1 MIVSGM
7 ADTFG
12 EILIVSGMTDTFGRI
27 IDLGV
32 NPGIEPKKPQD
43 GRNLLKKE
51 DCAHF
56 CMLKMNS

>member
-1 MIVSGM
+1 MIVSGMADTFGRILIVSGM

-32 NPGIEPKKPQD
+32 NPGIEPKKTT
-43 GRNLLKKE
+43 GW
-51 DCAHF
+51 A
-56 CMLKMNS
+56 

>member
-12 EILIVSGMTDTFGRI
+12 EILIVSGMVDTFGEI

-32 NPGIEPKKPQD
+32 NPEIE
-43 GRNLLKKE
+43 
-51 DCAHF
+51 
-56 CMLKMNS
+56 S

>member
-12 EILIVSGMTDTFGRI
+12 EILIVSGMADTFGRI

-32 NPGIEPKKPQD
+32 NPEIE
-43 GRNLLKKE
+43 L
-51 DCAHF
+51 
-56 CMLKMNS
+56 

>member
-12 EILIVSGMTDTFGRI
+12 ELLIVSGMADTFGRI

-32 NPGIEPKKPQD
+32 NPEIE
-43 GRNLLKKE
+43 
-51 DCAHF
+51 
-56 CMLKMNS
+56 S

>member
-27 IDLGV
+27 LIVSGMVDTFGRIIDLGV
-32 NPGIEPKKPQD
+32 NPGIEPKKTT
-43 GRNLLKKE
+43 GW
-51 DCAHF
+51 A
-56 CMLKMNS
+56 

>member
-12 EILIVSGMTDTFGRI
+12 RILIVSGMVDVGEI

-32 NPGIEPKKPQD
+32 NPEIE
-43 GRNLLKKE
+43 
-51 DCAHF
+51 
-56 CMLKMNS
+56 S

>member
-12 EILIVSGMTDTFGRI
+12 RILIVSGMADTFGRI

-32 NPGIEPKKPQD
+32 NPEIE
-43 GRNLLKKE
+43 
-51 DCAHF
+51 
-56 CMLKMNS
+56 S

>member
-27 IDLGV
+27 IDLGA
-32 NPGIEPKKPQD
+32 NPGIEPKKTT
-43 GRNLLKKE
+43 GW
-51 DCAHF
+51 A
-56 CMLKMNS
+56 